1 MLRIS
6 CPYCGV
12 RDENEFAFGGEAHL
26 ERPPLGA
33 SDAEWTQYLF
43 FRRNPLGEHAER
55 WRHAR
60 GCGQWFNL
68 LRHTLT
74 HEVLAVYR
82 MGGPRPEKRD
92 EGRRE

>member
-1 MLRIS
+1 MLRIG
-6 CPYCGV
+6 CPHCGV

-26 ERPPLGA
+26 DRPPLES
-33 SDAEWTQYLF
+33 SDAEWTRYLF
-43 FRRNPLGEHAER
+43 FRRNPLGVHAER

-68 LRHTLT
+68 LRHTMT

-82 MGGPRPEKRD
+82 MGDPPPATGD
-92 EGRRE
+92 EESLR